1 MGRGYKP
8 MVEIL
13 GPSRLLMEE
22 TKAVVHG
29 RKPCVMGRGYKPM
42 AARVFFIFIFF
53 KKKITEI
60 YFLFQILQSYTPT
73 AR

>member
-1 MGRGYKP
+1 

-42 AARVFFIFIFF
+42 AAPGPAAHTLERGACLVHEIF
-53 KKKITEI
+53 
-60 YFLFQILQSYTPT
+60 LVWIL
-73 AR
+73 

>member
-1 MGRGYKP
+1 

-42 AARVFFIFIFF
+42 AAPGPAALTLERGACV
-53 KKKITEI
+53 
-60 YFLFQILQSYTPT
+60 
-73 AR
+73 